1 MQKTTTSQMTMV
13 FTLAKN
19 TFKGGFSNEF
29 QNIQTNKQNR

>member
-19 TFKGGFSNEF
+19 TFKGGFSNG
-29 QNIQTNKQNR
+29 QIHNR